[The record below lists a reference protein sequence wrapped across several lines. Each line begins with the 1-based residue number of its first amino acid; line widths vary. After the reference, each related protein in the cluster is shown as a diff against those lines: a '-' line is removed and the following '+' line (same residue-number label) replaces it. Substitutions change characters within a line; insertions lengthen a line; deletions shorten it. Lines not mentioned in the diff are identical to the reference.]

1 MGWNRIE
8 LKSIGR
14 GNFQKNYGT
23 CVLVSLVYAILAG
36 LRATLSKERGREFIF
51 DFFGLWS
58 IGIAVTALLLGVFV
72 IAVLEVGSCRF
83 YVENRDYNA
92 PMEKLFFGF
101 QCGHYGN
108 VVWVIFLRNVFLFL
122 WTLLLIIPGI
132 VKAYEYRMVP
142 YILAEQPDIN
152 YSDAFSISKQ
162 MMDGQKMDTFILDLS
177 FIGWTLLETITCGLP
192 GIFWSQPYIDAVNG
206 ELYVWLRDDWMR
218 RQGRTM

>member
-1 MGWNRIE
+1 M
-8 LKSIGR
+8 
-14 GNFQKNYGT
+14 
-23 CVLVSLVYAILAG
+23 
-36 LRATLSKERGREFIF
+36 
-51 DFFGLWS
+51 
-58 IGIAVTALLLGVFV
+58 
-72 IAVLEVGSCRF
+72 
-83 YVENRDYNA
+83 
-92 PMEKLFFGF
+92 
-101 QCGHYGN
+101 
-108 VVWVIFLRNVFLFL
+108 FLFL

-177 FIGWTLLETITCGLP
+177 FIGWTLLETITCGLT